1 MQYKTTKKLFM
12 GKYQYKI
19 VLVCAGAAWFRRSN
33 LDYAEQRLKGVDLSK
48 ALKEWQY
55 GIRTQEDLDYAFDLL
70 NIMRK
75 LENYTVRVESVLLSF
90 YSNSLKDI
98 KQLANIDKNKVKYIC
113 QPEEYG
119 KLEKNTVV
127 MPKVPYDFKITLSKT
142 QTNHST
148 FVDWAE
154 NNNKIKLTKT
164 CIRDLRK
171 DKSWGGSYFYVNG
184 DKTLLMVKMHLGNCI
199 SKVERIV
206 SS

>member
-1 MQYKTTKKLFM
+1 M

-19 VLVCAGAAWFRRSN
+19 VLVCAGAAWFRSSN
-33 LDYAEQRLKGVDLSK
+33 LDYAEQRLKKVDISK
-48 ALKEWQY
+48 ALKDWQY
-55 GIRTQEDLDYAFDLL
+55 GIKTQEDLDYAFNLL
-70 NIMRK
+70 NMLRK
-75 LENYTVRVESVLLSF
+75 LENYSIRVERVWLSF
-90 YSNSLKDI
+90 YSNSLKDV
-98 KQLANIDKNKVKYIC
+98 KQLATIDKTKVKYIC

-127 MPKVPYDFKITLSKT
+127 MPKIPYDFKITLSKT
-142 QTNHST
+142 NTNHST

-164 CIRDLRK
+164 CIRDLNK
-171 DKSWGGSYFYVNG
+171 DNSWGGSYFYVNG

-206 SS
+206 RS